1 LAIECAY
8 CESIIEASLSQG
20 MQFPS
25 RVSYYI
31 SRGKRRALFQ
41 EKPFM
46 LSHRQTLEEDL
57 NDDATCKTQLED
69 ASITELR
76 MSLEAAL
83 TDEEKQPD

>member
-1 LAIECAY
+1 
-8 CESIIEASLSQG
+8 

-25 RVSYYI
+25 RVSYY
-31 SRGKRRALFQ
+31 
-41 EKPFM
+41 M